1 MRISFTN
8 HSKETKSVYIVRR
21 PNGSLTD
28 VELFSKVKIA
38 PEQTVTRASYLE
50 KDEGDFART
59 LTWCMA
65 GGTVTNVDV
74 VVDSFWANL
83 NNKPKLAGRRSP
95 PRLLRDSQNSHPKFF
110 ENFLFS

>member
-8 HSKETKSVYIVRR
+8 HSKETQSVYIVRR

-28 VELFSKVKIA
+28 VELFSIVKIA
-38 PEQTVTRASYLE
+38 PEQTVTRAFYLE

-74 VVDSFWANL
+74 VVDSFW
-83 NNKPKLAGRRSP
+83 G
-95 PRLLRDSQNSHPKFF
+95 KF
-110 ENFLFS
+110 E

>member
-1 MRISFTN
+1 MFRELPCVSVSQTTLKKHSPCTSF
-8 HSKETKSVYIVRR
+8 
-21 PNGSLTD
+21 GGLTD

-38 PEQTVTRASYLE
+38 PEQTVTRAFYLE

-74 VVDSFWANL
+74 VVDSFW
-83 NNKPKLAGRRSP
+83 G
-95 PRLLRDSQNSHPKFF
+95 KF
-110 ENFLFS
+110 E

>member
-8 HSKETKSVYIVRR
+8 HSKETQSVYIVRR

-38 PEQTVTRASYLE
+38 PEQTVTRAFYLE

-74 VVDSFWANL
+74 VVDSFWGKFEYQAQIGGE
-83 NNKPKLAGRRSP
+83 AFASP
-95 PRLLRDSQNSHPKFF
+95 PFERFTEQSPKIF
-110 ENFLFS
+110 

>member
-8 HSKETKSVYIVRR
+8 HSKETQSVYIVRR

-59 LTWCMA
+59 RLGVWPENSY
-65 GGTVTNVDV
+65 NVDV
-74 VVDSFWANL
+74 VVDSFW
-83 NNKPKLAGRRSP
+83 G
-95 PRLLRDSQNSHPKFF
+95 KF
-110 ENFLFS
+110 E

>member
-8 HSKETKSVYIVRR
+8 HSKETQSVYIVRR

-74 VVDSFWANL
+74 VVDSFWG
-83 NNKPKLAGRRSP
+83 KLAGRRSP

>member
-1 MRISFTN
+1 MRISFIN
-8 HSKETKSVYIVRR
+8 HSKETQSVYIVRR

-38 PEQTVTRASYLE
+38 PEQTVTRAFYLE

-74 VVDSFWANL
+74 VVEF
-83 NNKPKLAGRRSP
+83 
-95 PRLLRDSQNSHPKFF
+95 LLGQI
-110 ENFLFS
+110 

>member
-1 MRISFTN
+1 MRRLKGKSFSSCKSGFLLGQDAEGPYQIDIAELNEDEEGVPGATMRISFTN
-8 HSKETKSVYIVRR
+8 HSKETQSVYIVRR

-65 GGTVTNVDV
+65 EEQ
-74 VVDSFWANL
+74 L
-83 NNKPKLAGRRSP
+83 PM
-95 PRLLRDSQNSHPKFF
+95 
-110 ENFLFS
+110 

>member
-8 HSKETKSVYIVRR
+8 HSKETQSVYIVRR

-59 LTWCMA
+59 LTWCM
-65 GGTVTNVDV
+65 
-74 VVDSFWANL
+74 
-83 NNKPKLAGRRSP
+83 GRRNSYQC
-95 PRLLRDSQNSHPKFF
+95 RCGRGFLLGQI
-110 ENFLFS
+110 

>member
-8 HSKETKSVYIVRR
+8 HSKETQSVYIVRR

-74 VVDSFWANL
+74 VVVPSGANL
-83 NNKPKLAGRRSP
+83 NNKPKLAGRRRLPAFERFTEQSP
-95 PRLLRDSQNSHPKFF
+95 KIF
-110 ENFLFS
+110 

>member
-1 MRISFTN
+1 MFRELPCVSVSQTTL
-8 HSKETKSVYIVRR
+8 KKQSVYIVRR

-38 PEQTVTRASYLE
+38 PEQTVSRASYLE

-74 VVDSFWANL
+74 VVDSFW
-83 NNKPKLAGRRSP
+83 G
-95 PRLLRDSQNSHPKFF
+95 KF
-110 ENFLFS
+110 E